1 MLTSYAVSSGRKSKG
16 LGISKRM
23 RTAGP
28 VRGIGRGS
36 GTVNPSAGENTLLG
50 KSSVGARI
58 VIKAFVSAV
67 GKTVTTVT
75 AGTKIGIG
83 IVMLGMRLQE
93 T

>member
-1 MLTSYAVSSGRKSKG
+1 MLTSYAVSSGRQRKG

-23 RTAGP
+23 RTAGAA
-28 VRGIGRGS
+28 RGRGRAS

-50 KSSVGARI
+50 RSSAGARI
-58 VIKAFVSAV
+58 VIKALVSAV

-75 AGTKIGIG
+75 VGTKIGIG
-83 IVMLGMRLQE
+83 IVMLGMRVQE